1 LGRVFSRPGYQDGLL
16 GVGEYRAVPDVAS
29 DASPHAGMAVVTSTG
44 GGTYRITGSGGT
56 SASAPLWAGLVALAD
71 QYSGRHLGFINAG
84 IYRIGRSASYHMA
97 FHDVTT
103 GDNTVSFPPNTV
115 TGYRSSVGWDPV
127 TGWGSPDAAVLV
139 PLLARYVHADDATGL

>member
-1 LGRVFSRPGYQDGLL
+1 
-16 GVGEYRAVPDVAS
+16 VPDVAS
-29 DASPHAGMAVVTSTG
+29 DASPTRDAVVTSH
-44 GGTYRITGSGGT
+44 RWWHVQDPGSGGT

-103 GDNTVSFPPNTV
+103 
-115 TGYRSSVGWDPV
+115 
-127 TGWGSPDAAVLV
+127 
-139 PLLARYVHADDATGL
+139 ATTP